1 MYSEHLMRQ
10 MHQEFILWALFDFRL
25 HDDVLTEQGA
35 ADELS
40 FALCFGEL

>member
-10 MHQEFILWALFDFRL
+10 MHPTFLVWALVEFQL
-25 HDDVLTEQGA
+25 HDAPITEEQA
-35 ADELS
+35 RDELS

>member
-10 MHQEFILWALFDFRL
+10 MHQEFITWAVYEYVL
-25 HDDVLTEQGA
+25 HYGAVTEQGA